1 MSSAPWIIGVP
12 GTILCVLYYV
22 LSNPKALD
30 QKAYGMVHAML
41 QPFFQYMSKLFAIS

>member
-22 LSNPKALD
+22 LSNPEVLD
-30 QKAYGMVHAML
+30 REAYGLVHAIV
-41 QPFFQYMSKLFAIS
+41 QPFFQYMSQLFAIP